1 MPGPYLRHTA
11 ALLALLTAGGAL
23 RAPSARRRVARVTMS
38 AVSSPTMT
46 RPAFMPSAA
55 KRAEL
60 TEQATLD
67 MLDQVEAVALELPA
81 GAVEASFVRTRA
93 AAAEG
98 TPPVVLLH
106 GFDSSCLEFRRT
118 MPRLDALGVE
128 AYALDLLGWGFG
140 DTGGAGA
147 DVSVEAKRAALLA
160 FQREVLGGRPM
171 ALLGVSLGAAAIIDF
186 NAAHPDAV
194 ASAIL
199 VDPQGF
205 IDGAPPVPEPFARGG
220 IRVLG
225 SWPLRSVANQL
236 AYADTDAFATDDAI
250 RVGLLHTARPAWEDD
265 SVAWLLGGGYSV
277 SSLVPRLAPKPAVIL
292 WGRQD
297 EILPPAEY
305 APKFVAALPGAAFR
319 WVEDCGHSPH
329 LEQADVLAA
338 AVRAFLDGGPDAVAG
353 DADVSEIVRLAAR
366 GPVEKLL
373 DRAKELNAALD
384 TPILDAN
391 ERGGPLEPVKKFV
404 RSEPEIAQV
413 AASALALAFFFVLFR
428 VLGAVFG

>member
-46 RPAFMPSAA
+46 RPAFMPSSE

-81 GAVEASFVRTRA
+81 RSGAVEASFVRTRTREA
-93 AAAEG
+93 AG
-98 TPPVVLLH
+98 VPPVVLLH

-118 MPRLDALGVE
+118 LPRLDALGVE

-160 FQREVLGGRPM
+160 FQRDVLGGRPM

-194 ASAIL
+194 ASVIL

-225 SWPLRSVANQL
+225 SWPLRSVANQ
-236 AYADTDAFATDDAI
+236 
-250 RVGLLHTARPAWEDD
+250 ARRRRRR
-265 SVAWLLGGGYSV
+265 
-277 SSLVPRLAPKPAVIL
+277 RLE
-292 WGRQD
+292 RSR
-297 EILPPAEY
+297 EY
-305 APKFVAALPGAAFR
+305 P
-319 WVEDCGHSPH
+319 
-329 LEQADVLAA
+329 
-338 AVRAFLDGGPDAVAG
+338 
-353 DADVSEIVRLAAR
+353 
-366 GPVEKLL
+366 
-373 DRAKELNAALD
+373 
-384 TPILDAN
+384 
-391 ERGGPLEPVKKFV
+391 
-404 RSEPEIAQV
+404 
-413 AASALALAFFFVLFR
+413 
-428 VLGAVFG
+428 

>member
-1 MPGPYLRHTA
+1 M
-11 ALLALLTAGGAL
+11 
-23 RAPSARRRVARVTMS
+23 
-38 AVSSPTMT
+38 
-46 RPAFMPSAA
+46 
-55 KRAEL
+55 
-60 TEQATLD
+60 
-67 MLDQVEAVALELPA
+67 
-81 GAVEASFVRTRA
+81 
-93 AAAEG
+93 
-98 TPPVVLLH
+98 
-106 GFDSSCLEFRRT
+106 
-118 MPRLDALGVE
+118 
-128 AYALDLLGWGFG
+128 
-140 DTGGAGA
+140 
-147 DVSVEAKRAALLA
+147 
-160 FQREVLGGRPM
+160 
-171 ALLGVSLGAAAIIDF
+171 
-186 NAAHPDAV
+186 
-194 ASAIL
+194 
-199 VDPQGF
+199 
-205 IDGAPPVPEPFARGG
+205 
-220 IRVLG
+220 
-225 SWPLRSVANQL
+225 
-236 AYADTDAFATDDAI
+236 
-250 RVGLLHTARPAWEDD
+250 
-265 SVAWLLGGGYSV
+265 
-277 SSLVPRLAPKPAVIL
+277 PRLAPKPAVIL

-373 DRAKELNAALD
+373 DSAKELNAALD

>member
-1 MPGPYLRHTA
+1 MARFRQI
-11 ALLALLTAGGAL
+11 ALLALLTAGGAY

-38 AVSSPTMT
+38 AAATMT
-46 RPAFMPSAA
+46 RPAFMPSSE

-220 IRVLG
+220 IKVLG
-225 SWPLRSVANQL
+225 SWPLRSRTSR
-236 AYADTDAFATDDAI
+236 D
-250 RVGLLHTARPAWEDD
+250 
-265 SVAWLLGGGYSV
+265 
-277 SSLVPRLAPKPAVIL
+277 
-292 WGRQD
+292 
-297 EILPPAEY
+297 
-305 APKFVAALPGAAFR
+305 GAA
-319 WVEDCGHSPH
+319 
-329 LEQADVLAA
+329 AA
-338 AVRAFLDGGPDAVAG
+338 AAPNVR
-353 DADVSEIVRLAAR
+353 E
-366 GPVEKLL
+366 
-373 DRAKELNAALD
+373 N
-384 TPILDAN
+384 IL
-391 ERGGPLEPVKKFV
+391 
-404 RSEPEIAQV
+404 
-413 AASALALAFFFVLFR
+413 R
-428 VLGAVFG
+428 V

>member
-1 MPGPYLRHTA
+1 MSSNDR
-11 ALLALLTAGGAL
+11 
-23 RAPSARRRVARVTMS
+23 PSW
-38 AVSSPTMT
+38 
-46 RPAFMPSAA
+46 
-55 KRAEL
+55 
-60 TEQATLD
+60 
-67 MLDQVEAVALELPA
+67 
-81 GAVEASFVRTRA
+81 
-93 AAAEG
+93 
-98 TPPVVLLH
+98 
-106 GFDSSCLEFRRT
+106 
-118 MPRLDALGVE
+118 
-128 AYALDLLGWGFG
+128 Y
-140 DTGGAGA
+140 
-147 DVSVEAKRAALLA
+147 
-160 FQREVLGGRPM
+160 
-171 ALLGVSLGAAAIIDF
+171 F
-186 NAAHPDAV
+186 NAVHSDAV